1 MKVLYCASE
10 VAPLIKVGGLGDV
23 AGSLPKALAKLG
35 VEIKIMVPRYEDVKT
50 PGSQEIKVANF
61 VVPFAGQAEQ
71 VFVWQINLPKT
82 TIPVLLLENNQ
93 YLSKDGHQAFTGTVS
108 EVTRFAFFSRA
119 IAEYVKLQMGETNN
133 RFNLLHLND
142 WHTSLVPL
150 LLSGSCPPLTD
161 HLPSLLTIHNLSYQ
175 GIAPVDLLQKLDL
188 QVDACEFLKW
198 DAQNSDIDLLM
209 EGINHADYVNTV
221 SPTYAQEILTP
232 EFGWGIEGVLQKKTS
247 KLSGILNGIDTEV
260 WDPSRDQLINTQY
273 DQSNYQ
279 MARIGNKKALQKEL
293 GLWVNERIPVL
304 AFVGRLEPR
313 QKGLDILYQALEKL
327 LEREN
332 LHFILLGTG
341 DQSWQ
346 KKFQALAANSGN
358 KMVMVDRFDERLAH
372 EIYAGT
378 DLILVPSKF
387 EPCGLPQMI
396 AMRYGG
402 LPIVRKTGGLT
413 DSVLD
418 KQTGFVFEEYSASA
432 LLATIRRALLTYFKP
447 KEWAQMVTS
456 AMNQDFSWDKSARSY
471 LELYHKVAAVN
482 K

>member
-35 VEIKIMVPRYEDVKT
+35 VEMKIMVPRYEDVKI
-50 PGSQEIKVANF
+50 PGSQEVKVADL
-61 VVPFAGQAEQ
+61 VVPFADQAEQ
-71 VFVWQINLPKT
+71 VFVWQVNLPKT
-82 TIPVLLLENNQ
+82 TIPVLLLENNR
-93 YLSKDGHQAFTGTVS
+93 YLSKDGHQAFTGATS
-108 EVTRFAFFSRA
+108 EVTRFAFFSKA
-119 IAEYVKLQMGETNN
+119 IVEYVTKS
-133 RFNLLHLND
+133 RFDLIHLND

-150 LLSGSCPPLTD
+150 LWSGSCSSSAN

-175 GIAPVDLLQKLDL
+175 GIAPVNLLQKLDL
-188 QVDACEFLKW
+188 KADSCEFLKW
-198 DAQNSDIDLLM
+198 DAQNSDLDLLM

-232 EFGWGIEGVLQKKTS
+232 DFGWGIEGVLQKKAS
-247 KLSGILNGIDTEV
+247 RLSGILNGIDTEV
-260 WDPSRDQLINTQY
+260 WDPSQDQLINVQY
-273 DQSNYQ
+273 DKSNYQ
-279 MARIGNKKALQKEL
+279 GARIGNKKALQKEL
-293 GLWVNERIPVL
+293 GLWVDERIPVL

-313 QKGLDILYQALEKL
+313 QKGLDILYGALEKL
-327 LEREN
+327 LEQEN

-346 KKFQALAANSGN
+346 KKFQGLAASSGN
-358 KMVMVDRFDERLAH
+358 KMVVVDRFDERLAH

-402 LPIVRKTGGLT
+402 LPIVRKTGGLA

-418 KQTGFVFEEYSASA
+418 NQTGFVFEEYSVAA
-432 LLATIRRALLTYFKP
+432 LFTTIKRALLTYFKP
-447 KEWAQMVTS
+447 QEWEQMVMA

-471 LELYHKVAAVN
+471 LELYHKVEAEG